1 VAECVQQAPF
11 DRIVDQFGIG
21 GGANSSRS
29 WRTTCIDAPMRSI
42 ALSL

>member
-11 DRIVDQFGIG
+11 DRIVDQLGVG
-21 GGANSSRS
+21 DGANSSRS
-29 WRTTCIDAPMRSI
+29 WRSTCVDALMQLI